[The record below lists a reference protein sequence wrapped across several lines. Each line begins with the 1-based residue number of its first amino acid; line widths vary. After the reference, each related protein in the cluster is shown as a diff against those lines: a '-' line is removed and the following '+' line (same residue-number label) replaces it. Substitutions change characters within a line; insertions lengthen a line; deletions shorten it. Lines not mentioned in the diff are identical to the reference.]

1 MKKKSRTIVV
11 KYSLWSRTHYVSCL
25 SHSYLSLV
33 YSTNLPSNREI
44 GENERKEIQQKRR
57 KRGKLGK
64 KEYVFTFPRI
74 YSIFCVDNSQIF
86 WWRHRYLKISM
97 TETEI
102 SVMESEI
109 SVKESVSLTL
119 FMSTDMPIFVL
130 DLEQFLVLNL

>member
-109 SVKESVSLTL
+109 SVMESEISVMESVSLTL
-119 FMSTDMPIFVL
+119 FVSTDTPIFVL
-130 DLEQFLVLNL
+130 DLE